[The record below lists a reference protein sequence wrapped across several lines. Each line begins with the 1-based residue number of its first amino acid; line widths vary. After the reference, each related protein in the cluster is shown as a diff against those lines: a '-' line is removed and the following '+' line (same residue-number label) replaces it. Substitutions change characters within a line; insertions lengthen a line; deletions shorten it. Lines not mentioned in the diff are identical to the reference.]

1 MIIKSAS
8 RLGRPRLT
16 STSVCSNSR
25 LLLVAFIEL
34 LNSDPVRNE
43 VNAAD
48 EPRTA

>member
-1 MIIKSAS
+1 MIIKSVS
-8 RLGRPRLT
+8 RLGRPRLI
-16 STSVCSNSR
+16 SISVCSSSG

-43 VNAAD
+43 VNVAD